1 MNCCTLCAV
10 RFSPNF
16 HYMKSMLRLIALLI
30 TICLSACF
38 SSKHIQHPPQHTNPV
53 TGTSFYKTAA
63 AFNWKQRDSLF
74 LELFRNGSVPTSY
87 YHFKKIHYIYTDSL
101 GASHHLNFFAANDYA
116 IIGSPTDWARVPLTP
131 IAAQIMADSINC
143 FLPTRKLVDI
153 IHQQSKVKL
162 EPVPMYA
169 YRDSTVTMWQ
179 HHLIIEGQRK
189 GRKGMISGIKKDI
202 VLCSLNALKDK
213 QNRVAIYGW
222 YKTDGK
228 AIQPLYTGHVN
239 WYADYS
245 HGARMIYRKLKVDGK
260 WMDYTSI
267 LKDPLLRNAL
277 SDEKG
282 EMMLRY

>member
-1 MNCCTLCAV
+1 M
-10 RFSPNF
+10 
-16 HYMKSMLRLIALLI
+16 
-30 TICLSACF
+30 
-38 SSKHIQHPPQHTNPV
+38 
-53 TGTSFYKTAA
+53 
-63 AFNWKQRDSLF
+63 
-74 LELFRNGSVPTSY
+74 
-87 YHFKKIHYIYTDSL
+87 
-101 GASHHLNFFAANDYA
+101 
-116 IIGSPTDWARVPLTP
+116 IGSPTDWARVPLTP

-228 AIQPLYTGHVN
+228 
-239 WYADYS
+239 DYQMK
-245 HGARMIYRKLKVDGK
+245 RVK
-260 WMDYTSI
+260 
-267 LKDPLLRNAL
+267 
-277 SDEKG
+277 
-282 EMMLRY
+282 